1 MISVVVKEFATVAA
15 ARSTSDTF
23 VQSENS
29 EFRYGVAA
37 LYLTGIDVVKAPFAF
52 ISILETLSGLTPKPS
67 ILSVLLGTV
76 VKINV
81 VPTRFRTMSYFLP

>member
-1 MISVVVKEFATVAA
+1 MVKAFATVALST
-15 ARSTSDTF
+15 STSDTF

-29 EFRYGVAA
+29 EFRYGRAA
-37 LYLTGIDVVKAPFAF
+37 LYLTEIDVVKALLAF

-81 VPTRFRTMSYFLP
+81 VPTLFRMISYFLP